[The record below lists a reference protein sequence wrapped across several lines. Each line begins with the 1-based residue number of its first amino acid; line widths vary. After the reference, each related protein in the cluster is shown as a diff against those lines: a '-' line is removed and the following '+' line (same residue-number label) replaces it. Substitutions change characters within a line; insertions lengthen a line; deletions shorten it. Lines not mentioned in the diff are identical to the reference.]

1 MAVYYLDTSAILKR
15 YRTEKG
21 TDVVDALFESMK
33 PAVADPAGGVRGLM
47 EALRESMSPRQRL
60 YTSHFSCLE
69 VESVAARTISGNS
82 LIDLPYQTLL
92 ASFASDLRDYLSLE
106 KVDGEMVNYAIEMT
120 RRTRLRPADSV
131 HLASALALRARNES
145 EELVVVASDKELLAA
160 AQGAG
165 IKTLDP
171 EGADAMEFLKRMT
184 SS

>member
-1 MAVYYLDTSAILKR
+1 MPVYYLDTSAILKR

-21 TDVVDALFESMK
+21 TDVVDALYEATS
-33 PAVADPAGGVRGLM
+33 PDADQVGGPRGLFD
-47 EALRESMSPRQRL
+47 ALRESMSARRRL
-60 YTSHFSCLE
+60 YTSHFTCLE
-69 VESVAARTISGNS
+69 VESVAARTMSGKS

-92 ASFASDLRDYLSLE
+92 ASFARDLRDCLSLE
-106 KVDGEMVNYAIEMT
+106 QVDGDTVNYAIEMT

-160 AQGAG
+160 VQGAG

-171 EGADAMEFLKRMT
+171 EAEDAMEILKKT
-184 SS
+184 K

>member
-21 TDVVDALFESMK
+21 TDVVDALYDSVK
-33 PAVADPAGGVRGLM
+33 PVADQAGGFRGLM
-47 EALRESMSPRQRL
+47 DALRGSMSPGRSL
-60 YTSHFSCLE
+60 HTSHFSCLE
-69 VESVAARTISGNS
+69 VESVAARTMSGKS
-82 LIDLPYQTLL
+82 VIDLPYQTLL

-106 KVDGEMVNYAIEMT
+106 QVDGEMVNYAIEMT

-160 AQGAG
+160 VQGAG

-171 EGADAMEFLKRMT
+171 EGDDAMEVLKGMK
-184 SS
+184 

>member
-21 TDVVDALFESMK
+21 TDLVDALYESTK
-33 PAVADPAGGVRGLM
+33 PAADQAGGVRGLM
-47 EALRESMSPRQRL
+47 DALRESMSARRRL

-69 VESVAARTISGNS
+69 VESVAARTMSGKS
-82 LIDLPYQTLL
+82 LVDLPYQALL

-106 KVDGEMVNYAIEMT
+106 QVDGDMVNYAIEMT

-131 HLASALALRARNES
+131 HLASALALRAKNES

-160 AQGAG
+160 VQAAG
-165 IKTLDP
+165 IKTLNP
-171 EGADAMEFLKRMT
+171 EGEDAMEVFNRMK
-184 SS
+184 